1 MPLLTD
7 IFFMIFWSQYVLK
20 METILFILYIV
31 NDKTKQNKSEIKNI
45 SILQHKNYNWNLQDG
60 INISKYLHSN
70 LLLNYYKSISTW
82 NEFLLRHEKKT
93 KTEKNNMSWRR
104 LNNLLIGYIEI
115 EVTKNLIVA
124 DASQVLL
131 ITIIFS
137 ACGVHIGY
145 TSLQI
150 QIEMRHIGFQI
161 Y

>member
-1 MPLLTD
+1 
-7 IFFMIFWSQYVLK
+7 MILWSQYVLK

-31 NDKTKQNKSEIKNI
+31 NEKTKQNKSKIKNI

-60 INISKYLHSN
+60 INIRKYMHSN
-70 LLLNYYKSISTW
+70 FVLYDYKSIPSW
-82 NEFLLRHEKKT
+82 NKFLLRHENKT
-93 KTEKNNMSWRR
+93 KNRKNNMSWSR
-104 LNNLLIGYIEI
+104 LNNLLTGYIEI

-150 QIEMRHIGFQI
+150 QIEMRHLGFQI